1 MIDNRKKALKALQ
14 KKIHYRFQSLDLLDQ
29 GLKHRSFAHENLEA
43 GGGDNER
50 LEFLGDAVLDLVV
63 SHLIMERHP
72 DYSEGDLSRL
82 RAAVVNE
89 LRLARIARELDL
101 GEYLLLGKGEEA
113 SKGRE
118 KNSILAASLEAV
130 LAAVYLDGGFKKSFK
145 VISELFSPYLEIAE
159 KEGFYQ
165 DFKTKLQE
173 VSQEALK
180 STPRYLLTKEF
191 GPDHDKVF
199 GVKVLIQ
206 EKVAG
211 VGAGKSK
218 KEAEQRAA
226 QKTLQSFHLFLKGKD
241 A

>member
-145 VISELFSPYLEIAE
+145 AISELFSPYLEIAE

-180 STPRYLLTKEF
+180 STPRYLLAKEF